1 MSTSTLPVPL
11 TPSPFPRSD
20 TVLTILTK
28 IAIMSV
34 CSEHGKEARY
44 AGYGRELSDRRG
56 SCPKAQAQPWVGNAT
71 LQARQDTRQFQVW
84 RCLAHQ
90 RNRFAQVHRT
100 AEDKKVAGLS
110 QRVSVANRSQL
121 EDWNPESCNLR
132 SRYLI
137 HIIPQLANKSKMYN
151 VSNVYKG
158 GGRSVYM
165 TATMIL
171 SLPFLVM
178 PALLLVRGVVRC
190 LMYKG
195 EVAR

>member
-1 MSTSTLPVPL
+1 MSTSTLPRDTMAL
-11 TPSPFPRSD
+11 TPSPFHHSG

-28 IAIMSV
+28 LAIIPV
-34 CSEHGKEARY
+34 CSKYGKEARY

-56 SCPKAQAQPWVGNAT
+56 SCTKTQAQPWVGNAP

-100 AEDKKVAGLS
+100 AEDKKIAGLS
-110 QRVSVANRSQL
+110 QQISVASRLQFL
-121 EDWNPESCNLR
+121 DWNPSNCNLR
-132 SRYLI
+132 VRYLLPI
-137 HIIPQLANKSKMYN
+137 MPYGNMLRNR
-151 VSNVYKG
+151 VG

-195 EVAR
+195 EVSAS